1 MHIIRLLSR
10 FILLFAITLLFPLGV
25 ALIYGEREI
34 ITAFLIPIALCIGVA
49 LLSIAISF
57 RNRSRLSS
65 RSGFLVVTLC
75 WIIAA
80 VVGSWPFYLSGAIP
94 HYVDALFES
103 MSGFTTTGA
112 SILDDIES
120 LPHAILFWRSFTH
133 WLGGMGIIAL
143 VVALF
148 PLLGGGGTLLLRA
161 ELPGLAVDKI
171 APKIAQTAKI
181 LWLIY
186 LGLTV
191 LETTLLMVGGLNL
204 FDALTQT
211 FGTLATG
218 GFSTKNASIGHWRSP
233 FITAVITFFMICAGT
248 NFNLLYHL
256 SRGKIS
262 SLLRDREWRLYILIF
277 LSASLVITLS
287 QIRGAEGRP
296 IWNTLLNAGF
306 QSAAILTTTGY
317 VTEDFSLWSNGAQAV
332 LLMLMFCGGCA
343 GSTGGG
349 IKIIRLLLL
358 AKQGGGEM
366 KYLLH
371 PQGVFDNQMT
381 AYSSNRRAILQA
393 VSGFVA
399 LYIMIVLLIT
409 VVIAFYGYDIITSL
423 STALATLGNIGPGFG
438 RIAPAYSYSFY
449 PASLKCLLIGVMLC
463 GRLEIFTVL
472 ILFLPRFWQRR
483 L

>member
-10 FILLFAITLLFPLGV
+10 FVLLFAITLLFPLIV
-25 ALIYGEREI
+25 ALIYQEI
-34 ITAFLIPIALCIGVA
+34 ALLPAFLIPIALCIVVA
-49 LLSIAISF
+49 GTSFIISF
-57 RNRSRLSS
+57 RNRARLSS

-80 VVGSWPFYLSGAIP
+80 LVGSLPFYISGAIP
-94 HYVDALFES
+94 LYVDALFES

-112 SILDDIES
+112 SILSDIEI
-120 LPHAILFWRSFTH
+120 LPRAILFWRSLTH

-148 PLLGGGGTLLLRA
+148 PLLGGGDLLLRA
-161 ELPGLAVDKI
+161 ELPGLTVDKI
-171 APKIAQTAKI
+171 APKIAQTAKL

-191 LETTLLMVGGLNL
+191 LESTLLMLGGLDL

-233 FITAVITFFMICAGT
+233 FITAVVTFFMICAGT
-248 NFNLLYHL
+248 NFNLLYRL
-256 SRGKIS
+256 ATGKIKT
-262 SLLRDREWRLYILIF
+262 LLRDPEWRVYICIF
-277 LSASLVITLS
+277 LGASLIIGITQFRSTNGSSL
-287 QIRGAEGRP
+287 
-296 IWNTLLNAGF
+296 WNTLLNAGF
-306 QSAAILTTTGY
+306 QSASILTTTGY
-317 VTEDFSLWSNGAQAV
+317 VTEDFSLWNSGAQAV
-332 LLMLMFCGGCA
+332 LLVLMFCGACS

-349 IKIIRLLLL
+349 IKIVRLLLL
-358 AKQGGGEM
+358 AKQGSGEM

-371 PQGVFDNQMT
+371 PQAVFETKMGIH
-381 AYSSNRRAILQA
+381 SPNRRAVVQA

-399 LYIMIVLLIT
+399 LYMMIVLLVT
-409 VVIAFYGYDIITSL
+409 VVIALYGYDIITSL
-423 STALATLGNIGPGFG
+423 STALATLGNIGPGFS
-438 RIAPAYSYSFY
+438 RIGPAYNYSFY
-449 PASLKCLLIGVMLC
+449 PVSLKYLLVGIMLC